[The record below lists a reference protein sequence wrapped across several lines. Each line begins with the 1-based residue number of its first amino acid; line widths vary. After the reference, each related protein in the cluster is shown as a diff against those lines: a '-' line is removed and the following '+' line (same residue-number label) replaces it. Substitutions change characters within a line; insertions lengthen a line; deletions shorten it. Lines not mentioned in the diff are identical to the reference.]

1 MTKHT
6 PGPWKSVRYGNYVSG
21 RSYSVY
27 AESGEAIT
35 GCGCVLQTEANAALI
50 AAAPDLLALVE
61 AVEFDADGFCL
72 WCGGWGHAPDCPRQ
86 RALEQAQGGGD
97 GEEG

>member
-1 MTKHT
+1 MTLLEETVKVLREKDT
-6 PGPWKSVRYGNYVSG
+6 RIEALEAALEPFAAA
-21 RSYSVY
+21 
-27 AESGEAIT
+27 AES
-35 GCGCVLQTEANAALI
+35 CGCVLQTEANAALI

-86 RALEQAQGGGD
+86 RALEQAQGGGAED
-97 GEEG
+97 